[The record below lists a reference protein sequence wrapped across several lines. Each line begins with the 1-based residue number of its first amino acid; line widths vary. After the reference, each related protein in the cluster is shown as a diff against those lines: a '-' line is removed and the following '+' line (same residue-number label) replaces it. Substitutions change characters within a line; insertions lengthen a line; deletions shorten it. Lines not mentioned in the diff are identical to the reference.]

1 MTAAT
6 MELVEVGEL
15 RQQDLDAR
23 EDDHVDG
30 VGRLAVGAVPLA
42 VEAVG
47 TLDRPAPIYASQQVK
62 EVHIHRCKTSYEN
75 LH

>member
-1 MTAAT
+1 
-6 MELVEVGEL
+6 VEVWEL

-23 EDDHVDG
+23 EDDHVGG

-47 TLDRPAPIYASQQVK
+47 TLDRPAPIYMPASRLK
-62 EVHIHRCKTSYEN
+62 RYTSIDATITEMD
-75 LH
+75 

>member
-1 MTAAT
+1 
-6 MELVEVGEL
+6 MEVWEL

-23 EDDHVDG
+23 EDDHVGG

-47 TLDRPAPIYASQQVK
+47 TIDRPATPPCQAASRLRYTHPK
-62 EVHIHRCKTSYEN
+62 IDRCN
-75 LH
+75 NH